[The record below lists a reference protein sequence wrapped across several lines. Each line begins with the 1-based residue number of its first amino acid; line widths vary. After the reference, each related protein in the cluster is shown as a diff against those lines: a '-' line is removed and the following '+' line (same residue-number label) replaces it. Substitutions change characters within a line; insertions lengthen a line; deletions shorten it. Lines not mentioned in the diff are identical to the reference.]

1 MTMREVGPKAVFQHA
16 AGNLEAT
23 LLFLKRT
30 HAELRTLRRVR
41 VWIDRL
47 QVFDV
52 NGDYFEVRGVGYPDA
67 EIVPL
72 LRMVYAAFDP
82 QRIHEPVAEPYKE
95 LLTGRRHPW
104 AEDRVM

>member
-1 MTMREVGPKAVFQHA
+1 MGENAPKAVHEHQP
-16 AGNLEAT
+16 GDLEGSLA
-23 LLFLKRT
+23 FLKRT

-41 VWIDRL
+41 LWQDRL
-47 QVFDV
+47 QVYDV
-52 NGDYFEVRGVGYPDA
+52 NGDYFEVRGIGYPDS

-82 QRIHEPVAEPYKE
+82 QRIHEPTSEPYKE
-95 LLTGRRHPW
+95 LRTGRRHPW